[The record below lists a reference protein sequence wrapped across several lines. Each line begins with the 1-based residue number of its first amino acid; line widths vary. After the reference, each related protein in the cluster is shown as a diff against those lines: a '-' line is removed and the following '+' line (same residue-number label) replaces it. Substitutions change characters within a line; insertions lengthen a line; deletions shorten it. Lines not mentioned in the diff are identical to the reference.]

1 METLSLY
8 LTQSNTIAAGCG
20 YFLGSIPFG
29 LVLTKLAGAGDI
41 RNIGSGNI
49 GATNVLRS
57 GNAFLAFLTLICDT
71 GKGAAAGLGAA
82 YFIDIEAGLVSGFMA
97 VLGHNFP
104 VWLRFKGGKGIATSL
119 GVLIA
124 SAWMVGTAA
133 CATWLLIAG
142 LFRYSSLAALFALT
156 AAPIYAWWFGR
167 SDISI
172 MAGALTLLAVLR
184 HHENIARLMQGSET
198 KIGKIFQ
205 IKK

>member
-1 METLSLY
+1 MEILSLY

-20 YFLGSIPFG
+20 YLLGSIPFG
-29 LVLTKLAGAGDI
+29 LVLTQLAGMGDI

-57 GNAFLAFLTLICDT
+57 GNTFLAVLTLTCDA
-71 GKGAAAGLGAA
+71 GKGAVAGLGAT
-82 YFIDIEAGLVSGFMA
+82 YFMDIEAGLIAGFMA

-142 LFRYSSLAALFALT
+142 LFRYSSLAALLALS
-156 AAPIYAWWFGR
+156 AAPLYAWWFGR
-167 SDISI
+167 PDISI
-172 MAGALTLLAVLR
+172 MAVGLTLLAVLR
-184 HHENIARLMQGSET
+184 HHENIARLVRGSET
-198 KIGKIFQ
+198 KIGDKFS
-205 IKK
+205 K